1 MPYTGGVPVGQLG
14 LWLEFGLHSARGILD
29 FGDFFFFFF
38 SWHIYIYFFLGGG
51 GALAF
56 VITRLDFWSF
66 IMVIHNLKNS

>member
-1 MPYTGGVPVGQLG
+1 MVGVRSAFGAWHLG
-14 LWLEFGLHSARGILD
+14 LWRLFLFL
-29 FGDFFFFFF
+29 FFLAY
-38 SWHIYIYFFLGGG
+38 IYIYIFLGG